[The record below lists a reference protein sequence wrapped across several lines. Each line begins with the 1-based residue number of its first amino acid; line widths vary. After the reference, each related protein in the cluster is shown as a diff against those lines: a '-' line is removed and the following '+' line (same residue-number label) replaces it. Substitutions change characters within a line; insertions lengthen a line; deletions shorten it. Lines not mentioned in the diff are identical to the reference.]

1 MSRPN
6 DLGNLYGDDRKSQVT
21 GLLSDAHSQ
30 YQDDNLSQ
38 YMGQSEFGGASQIG
52 ANEYQHRAPIEA
64 PSAVMGS
71 TKGSR
76 RAEVAARHGL

>member
-1 MSRPN
+1 
-6 DLGNLYGDDRKSQVT
+6 
-21 GLLSDAHSQ
+21 
-30 YQDDNLSQ
+30 
-38 YMGQSEFGGASQIG
+38 MGQSEFGGASQIG